1 MRTPAI
7 HVLVVLGTLEA
18 SEAIAQSLSVLE
30 RGRVNLDE
38 SAHVVTRSAATMSGR
53 MRSSLR
59 SESFIR
65 DTLSTC
71 SSMLGQAG
79 AAPLHRRTCRS
90 PPTNPVLDA
99 ALERAPILH
108 CTAAKAHL
116 SITGMTPEAA
126 CHVALFAT
134 PVSRA
139 R

>member
-1 MRTPAI
+1 MRTPAM
-7 HVLVVLGTLEA
+7 HVLVVLGTA

-30 RGRVNLDE
+30 RGRVNLDK
-38 SAHVVTRSAATMSGR
+38 SVHVVTGQAATISGR

-59 SESFIR
+59 SESFIC

-71 SSMLGQAG
+71 SSTLGQSG

-90 PPTNPVLDA
+90 PPTNPALDA
-99 ALERAPILH
+99 ALERTPILH
-108 CTAAKAHL
+108 CMARAHR
-116 SITGMTPEAA
+116 SFMGMTPEAA

-134 PVSRA
+134 PVNRT